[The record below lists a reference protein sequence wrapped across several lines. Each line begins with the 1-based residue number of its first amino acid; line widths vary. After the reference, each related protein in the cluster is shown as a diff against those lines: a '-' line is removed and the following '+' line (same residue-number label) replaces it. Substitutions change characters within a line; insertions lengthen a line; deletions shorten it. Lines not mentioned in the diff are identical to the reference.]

1 MVASIRNQDAS
12 KGGTFL
18 LPKQHILDA
27 ATALNMAGIMAVLAG
42 RTDDQDKLK
51 EREVLTNSNLRDWL
65 RNHEDPEYR
74 KTGQILQAFS
84 GLTDCWDRSG
94 LDKQTRDMYAQNFN
108 DLFEAAAGTQLRLP
122 VAPPGKTLG
131 MSSNLLFVL
140 SANLSSR
147 RAFQVAF
154 PDQPL
159 KERNVGT
166 YACEGYFSS
175 LVVSNGG
182 HKPTAQQAVHLMQRS
197 ARLNEIRFQPDR
209 PFYEVISKHQHYDHA
224 ANALAI
230 GSQRINKMVAW
241 NDGSALAITDRS
253 RECGK
258 KRKGV
263 CAETH
268 LVTQAQIRA
277 YHKKRQTI

>member
-1 MVASIRNQDAS
+1 M
-12 KGGTFL
+12 
-18 LPKQHILDA
+18 PKPHIQAA

-51 EREVLTNSNLRDWL
+51 EREVLTNSKLCDLL

-74 KTGQILQAFS
+74 KTGQILQVFS

-94 LDKQTRDMYAQNFN
+94 LNKQTRDMYAQNFD
-108 DLFEAAAGTQLRLP
+108 DLFEAVAGTQLRLP
-122 VAPPGKTLG
+122 VAPAGKTLG

-154 PDQPL
+154 PDQPF

-175 LVVSNGG
+175 LVVSNRG
-182 HKPTAQQAVHLMQRS
+182 HKPTAQQACGLMQRT
-197 ARLNEIRFQPDR
+197 ARLNEIRFQRDR
-209 PFYEVISKHQHYDHA
+209 PFYEVISKHQHYDHS
-224 ANALAI
+224 ANALTI
-230 GSQRINKMVAW
+230 GSQRVTKMAAW
-241 NDGSALAITDRS
+241 NDGSALGVTDRS
-253 RECGK
+253 REGGK

-263 CAETH
+263 SADTH
-268 LVTQAQIRA
+268 LVTQVPIRA
-277 YHKKRQTI
+277 HHKKRQTS